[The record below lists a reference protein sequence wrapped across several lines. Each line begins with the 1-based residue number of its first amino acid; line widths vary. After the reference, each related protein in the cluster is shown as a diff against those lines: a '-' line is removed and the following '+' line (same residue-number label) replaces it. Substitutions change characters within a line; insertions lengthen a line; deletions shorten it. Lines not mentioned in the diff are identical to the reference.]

1 MLGDFKKGNASA
13 DHCGTQFDE
22 VIIQTKST
30 RAEVQSLTKTHDEES
45 NDSAATTA
53 TSEKADAEWHAEFCS
68 FKQQTQDKFEEK
80 AKEIRGLEQLM
91 RNSDKN
97 QQDQNKKLTSDTQK
111 ALKEL
116 AETQTEIS
124 HSVKMI
130 HENSSCMK
138 EAIEKLRT
146 EQERHGEILEE
157 LIKRTNGEIPAIKS
171 LLEKIQQGFQVSQ
184 ETPIRLEPIQVQMI
198 MTQLKEV
205 LQNMHS

>member
-1 MLGDFKKGNASA
+1 MLGDLKKENASA

-22 VIIQTKST
+22 VIIETKST

-45 NDSAATTA
+45 NDSAATTV

-80 AKEIRGLEQLM
+80 AKEIRGLEHLI

-97 QQDQNKKLTSDTQK
+97 QQDQNKKLTSDILK

-116 AETQTEIS
+116 IETQTEIS

-157 LIKRTNGEIPAIKS
+157 LKRMNGEIPAIKS
-171 LLEKIQQGFQVSQ
+171 LLDMIQQGSQVSQ
-184 ETPIRLEPIQVQMI
+184 ETHLTRLEPIQVQMI
-198 MTQLKEV
+198 ITQLKEA
-205 LQNMHS
+205 LQNMRS